1 MAYNM
6 KVLPMSDES
15 GTTQQQGSTHQENQ
29 AAEAEKAD
37 PNCGAFNKGQD
48 ALLAAQQDCVRNVV
62 AALGGASRL
71 ARQLSKEFADP
82 IGESGIRAWVAQG
95 TVPLR
100 RGHQLAKIGQQKN
113 LVIDLATLEVHF
125 DPVGGN
131 VSTSP
136 DLGKAAFLSLDQV
149 AARWGVLRDRV
160 EDLVKLGHLRV
171 HDLTGTERVAYS
183 DLADFEYRARR
194 SEISDRS

>member
-1 MAYNM
+1 MAYN
-6 KVLPMSDES
+6 VRALPMSDES
-15 GTTQQQGSTHQENQ
+15 GPTQHQGSADQENQ
-29 AAEAEKAD
+29 AAEAEKVD
-37 PNCGAFNKGQD
+37 PTCVAFNKDQD
-48 ALLAAQQDCVRNVV
+48 ALLTAQQGCVRNVV

-82 IGESGIRAWVAQG
+82 IGENGIRAWVAQG

-100 RGHQLAKIGQQKN
+100 RRHQMAKLGQQKN
-113 LVIDLATLEVHF
+113 LVVDLTTLEVHF
-125 DPVGGN
+125 GPIGGD

-149 AARWGVLRDRV
+149 AARWGVPLDRV

-171 HDLTGTERVAYS
+171 HDLAGTERVAYS

-194 SEISDRS
+194 SEFSDHS